1 MLRGAT
7 MRPCEVSREAA
18 RHWIPEVLGLLL
30 PLPGEFALA
39 AHYVE
44 VLLAV
49 GAVAPMGWL

>member
-1 MLRGAT
+1 